1 MVLSLYMTTWK
12 ITSITMWKLVGDL
25 GAQGETVIIHS
36 EPLILDNSLISYI
49 LLIGIIL
56 VAFGGYIKK
65 RKVAYLIIIIGAILI
80 ISEFSIL
87 FWEEEI
93 VSFQSKWIIYGD
105 YKLQKD
111 IYPSI
116 GFFILFIG
124 FIIEVYGAILITR
137 IK

>member
-1 MVLSLYMTTWK
+1 
-12 ITSITMWKLVGDL
+12 MWKLVGDL

-124 FIIEVYGAILITR
+124 LIIEVYGAILITR

>member
-124 FIIEVYGAILITR
+124 LIIEVYGAILITR